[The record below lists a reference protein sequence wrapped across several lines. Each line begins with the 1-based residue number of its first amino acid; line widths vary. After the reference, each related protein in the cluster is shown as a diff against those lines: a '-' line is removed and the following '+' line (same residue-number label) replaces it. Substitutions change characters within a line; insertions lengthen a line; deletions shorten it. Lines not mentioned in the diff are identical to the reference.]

1 MEYIGTIV
9 LCVVGCGIGIF
20 IPKIS
25 IRMIERK
32 LSQKGLQRKE
42 NRLDEKWFLV
52 VGILVNGILWGGAG
66 YAAPSI
72 FMAVLIGCLVTM
84 GLLFAIIDLCIHI
97 IPNEMLIITGV
108 LGIALQLVAF
118 DLTHLLFAAV
128 SMVVIFAIFLILG
141 LIIGLHKIG
150 AGDVKLAGVM
160 GLVLG
165 YPYIMYGI
173 LVMAVALL
181 VYCIV
186 GITIRKLTHV
196 SMFPFAPFLMIG
208 MISALGLMLFPNII
222 G

>member
-9 LCVVGCGIGIF
+9 LCVVGCVIGIF
-20 IPKIS
+20 IPKLS
-25 IRMIERK
+25 ILMIEKK

-52 VGILVNGILWGGAG
+52 MGILVNGILWGGAG

-84 GLLFAIIDLCIHI
+84 GLLFTIIDLCIHI
-97 IPNEMLIITGV
+97 IPNEMLIITGG